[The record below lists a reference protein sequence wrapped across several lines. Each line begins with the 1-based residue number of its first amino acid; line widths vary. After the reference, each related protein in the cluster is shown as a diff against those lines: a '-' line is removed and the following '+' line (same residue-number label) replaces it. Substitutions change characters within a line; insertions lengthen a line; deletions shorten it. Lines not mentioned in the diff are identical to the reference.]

1 VDAHQKPE
9 PRAERAGLEVDV
21 RLLSTIVVLLVIA
34 ALLAYTLRRRR

>member
-1 VDAHQKPE
+1 MLTKSRN
-9 PRAERAGLEVDV
+9 RAQIRAGLEVDV